1 MLETFIQAYNY
12 AGILYA
18 MLSIFMVLFLTLKK
32 KSEFG
37 PMLVADRLAE
47 QGVFSSPEGDV
58 TEDNLSDFEK
68 ENQSGRVCDLVIPIV
83 VLVISSVLCM
93 LYVGG
98 LFSGRKCFPSCVEHC
113 V

>member
-1 MLETFIQAYNY
+1 MRPVTDRTKISREKLAYPEDGSVSGMETFIQAIPLN
-12 AGILYA
+12 LYA

-58 TEDNLSDFEK
+58 TEDNLSDFG
-68 ENQSGRVCDLVIPIV
+68 SIW
-83 VLVISSVLCM
+83 
-93 LYVGG
+93 
-98 LFSGRKCFPSCVEHC
+98 
-113 V
+113 